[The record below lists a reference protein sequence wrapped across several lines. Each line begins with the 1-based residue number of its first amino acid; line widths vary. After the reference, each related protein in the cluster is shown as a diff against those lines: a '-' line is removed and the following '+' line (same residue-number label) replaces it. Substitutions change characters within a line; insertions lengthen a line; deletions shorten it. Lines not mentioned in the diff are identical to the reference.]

1 MSSKDYYKL
10 LGVEKNAS
18 TDEIKKAFRKL
29 AFKYH
34 PDKNQGNKEAE
45 EQFKQIN
52 EAYAVLSD
60 PQKRQQYDLMGDA
73 RFHQRYSPEDI
84 FRGFDFGD
92 LRDIFGGLGGRGG
105 SVRGFEDLFSGASGP
120 GGRTR
125 VTIINDGSGQTF
137 SGTNINDIFDSLF
150 HTGGQAVNRK
160 QDVYLNFPLTARE
173 LSEGAKKK
181 ITRKDGRVIHIKIPP
196 KTKEGTKMR
205 LKGQGRAGGDL
216 YLVVKKK

>member
-1 MSSKDYYKL
+1 MSKKDYYKT
-10 LGVEKNAS
+10 LGIGKNAS

-29 AFKYH
+29 AFRYH

-73 RFHQRYSPEDI
+73 RFHQQYSPEDI

-92 LRDIFGGLGGRGG
+92 LRDIFGGFGGG
-105 SVRGFEDLFSGASGP
+105 SGIEDLFSNLSGQ
-120 GGRTR
+120 GGRGSAR
-125 VTIINDGSGQTF
+125 VTIISDGHGQTF
-137 SGTNINDIFDSLF
+137 SGTNINDIFDNLF
-150 HTGGQAVNRK
+150 HTGGHTIAS
-160 QDVYLNFPLTARE
+160 QDVYLNFPLNARE

-181 ITRKDGRVIHIKIPP
+181 ITSRDGKVIHVKIPP
-196 KTKEGTKMR
+196 KTKEGAKLR
-205 LKGQGRAGGDL
+205 LKGQGKAGGDL
-216 YLVVKKK
+216 YLVIKRK

>member
-18 TDEIKKAFRKL
+18 VDEIKKAYRKL

-45 EQFKQIN
+45 EHFKQIN

-60 PQKRQQYDLMGDA
+60 SQKRQQYDLMGDA
-73 RFHQRYSPEDI
+73 RFHQQYSPEDI

-92 LRDIFGGLGGRGG
+92 LRDVFSGGGRGG
-105 SVRGFEDLFSGASGP
+105 SVRGFEDLFSNLSGQ
-120 GGRTR
+120 GGRSRTR
-125 VTIINDGSGQTF
+125 VTIINDGSGRTF
-137 SGTNINDIFDSLF
+137 SGMNINDIFDSLF
-150 HTGGQAVNRK
+150 HTGGRAVNR
-160 QDVYLNFPLTARE
+160 QDIHLNFPLTAKE

-181 ITRKDGRVIHIKIPP
+181 ITRKDGKIIHVKIPP
-196 KTKEGTKMR
+196 NTKEGAKLR
-205 LKGQGRAGGDL
+205 LKGQGRDGGDL
-216 YLVVKKK
+216 YLVIKRK